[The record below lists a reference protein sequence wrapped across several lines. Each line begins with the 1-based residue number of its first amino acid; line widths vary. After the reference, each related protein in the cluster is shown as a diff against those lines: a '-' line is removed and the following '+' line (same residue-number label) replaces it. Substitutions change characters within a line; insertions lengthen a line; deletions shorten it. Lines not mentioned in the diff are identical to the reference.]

1 MLRSAATPNRTEC
14 NRVRDEKRHNP
25 TPLPTSMTLAAGGVD
40 LPGRQKTAQNAF
52 GVRLF
57 MD

>member
-1 MLRSAATPNRTEC
+1 
-14 NRVRDEKRHNP
+14 
-25 TPLPTSMTLAAGGVD
+25 MTLAAGGVD

-57 MD
+57 MVLLWLEGNHGFVSAALRPEPGKHR